1 MSGAVIDERDLVFHG
16 VAIKRHAGPAAIAEL
31 VGLSEPRVSA
41 LLDQAVATGRVVD
54 AGGAYILAPLTRV
67 SLEGRYSRHFGHL
80 RADKAFE
87 TAYLA
92 FERVN
97 KTLKQVITDWQTVTI
112 GGNKVANDHSD
123 RAHDEDVIDRLGEIH
138 EQVEP
143 ILAAL
148 SARWPRLAI
157 YAQKL
162 LAALEAAEDGEHEWV
177 SDIRRDSYHTVWF
190 ELHEDLLRI
199 MGRVREE

>member
-1 MSGAVIDERDLVFHG
+1 MDERDLVFHG

-31 VGLSEPRVSA
+31 IDLPEARVQA
-41 LLDQAVATGRVVD
+41 LLDTAIAQGRAVNAK
-54 AGGAYILAPLTRV
+54 GAFILAPLTRV
-67 SLEGRYSRHFGHL
+67 ALEARYGLHFAPL
-80 RADKAFE
+80 REDKAFE
-87 TAYLA
+87 NAYLA

-97 KTLKQVITDWQTVTI
+97 KTLKQVITDWQTISV

-123 RAHDEDVIDRLGEIH
+123 RAHDEAVIDRLGDVQ

-148 SARWPRLAI
+148 SKGWPRMDF
-157 YAQKL
+157 YAKKL

>member
-1 MSGAVIDERDLVFHG
+1 MIETKIDERDLVFHG
-16 VAIKRHAGPAAIAEL
+16 VAIKRHAGPAAIADL
-31 VGLSEPRVSA
+31 IGLPEARVSA
-41 LLDQAVATGRVVD
+41 LLTDAVATGRVVE
-54 AGGAYILAPLTRV
+54 AGGAFILAPLTRV
-67 SLEGRYSRHFGHL
+67 SLEARYGLHFAHL
-80 RADKAFE
+80 REDKAFE

-97 KTLKQVITDWQTVTI
+97 KTLKQVITDWQTISI

-123 RAHDEDVIDRLGEIH
+123 RAHDEAVIDRLGEVH

-148 SARWPRLAI
+148 AKGWPRLKH
-157 YAQKL
+157 YSEKL

-177 SDIRRDSYHTVWF
+177 SDIRRESYHTVWF

-199 MGRVREE
+199 MGQIREE